1 VAGSCGELVRIT
13 YDPEANA
20 AYIAL
25 DGRLVGI
32 EVLAASDL
40 LPAELLEAAERPGRK
55 R

>member
-1 VAGSCGELVRIT
+1 VPLESEGIEPSDFVFDFDR
-13 YDPEANA
+13 
-20 AYIAL
+20 